1 MHYICNKIR
10 LNRSRS
16 YIDSPKWIN
25 SKKTTKNLKDNN
37 DTFFQYVMALVLKRE
52 QTKIDFQK
60 ITNIFPHINQYEWKD
75 INFPSL
81 AKEWK
86 KLETNNKSIAL
97 NVSFIPHKQKEI
109 RQA

>member
-60 ITNIFPHINQYEWKD
+60 ITNIFPLINQYEWKD
-75 INFPSL
+75 INFPSHV
-81 AKEWK
+81 KD
-86 KLETNNKSIAL
+86 
-97 NVSFIPHKQKEI
+97 VKQ
-109 RQA
+109 